1 MKKIFSKT
9 FSPVL
14 FLIVF
19 SKITFSQDHSVD
31 ESIKKGI
38 SQAYISYIS
47 YDKNL
52 LLEAKETF
60 EKALAQDN
68 SNTFALYH
76 ITYCEYKLL
85 EMSLRKGSE
94 DLFDKYY
101 DAAVANA
108 ENLSET
114 KGIGSEGKTLLA
126 GIYMIK
132 IANSFLSGVTLTPKI
147 HTLLDESEEI
157 NKINPRTYLLRGIM
171 KFQTPA
177 MFGGSTEEAAKNFN
191 KAVALFEK
199 QNSDN
204 PLGPNWGY
212 LEALAWLGRA
222 HEKLENYD
230 AAKFAYQKAL
240 AVEPNFVWVKSS
252 LLPKLEE
259 KMKGNK

>member
-9 FSPVL
+9 FFPVL

-52 LLEAKETF
+52 LMEAKETF
-60 EKALAQDN
+60 EKALSQDN

-85 EMSLRKGSE
+85 EMSLRKENEG
-94 DLFDKYY
+94 LFDKYY

-108 ENLSET
+108 EKLSET

-126 GIYMIK
+126 GIYMMK
-132 IANSFLSGVTLTPKI
+132 IANSPMSAVTLSFKI
-147 HTLLDESEEI
+147 HSLLNEAEEI
-157 NKINPRTYLLRGIM
+157 NKINPRTYLIRGTM

-177 MFGGSTEEAAKNFN
+177 MFGGSFED
-191 KAVALFEK
+191 AVKSFTRAVSLFEK
-199 QNSDN
+199 QDSINA
-204 PLGPNWGY
+204 LEPNWGY
-212 LEALAWLGRA
+212 LEVLAWLGKA

-240 AVEPNFVWVKSS
+240 AVEPNFGWVKSS

-259 KMKGNK
+259 KMKGKN